1 MKQIELD
8 TFEVSL
14 LYSLLRKHIYNIEHG
29 LITYGSEE
37 EDREYREDCEK
48 ILNKLRK

>member
-14 LYSLLRKHIYNIEHG
+14 LSSILMERIHKIDCG
-29 LITYGSEE
+29 SITYGSEE

-48 ILNKLRK
+48 ILNKLKK